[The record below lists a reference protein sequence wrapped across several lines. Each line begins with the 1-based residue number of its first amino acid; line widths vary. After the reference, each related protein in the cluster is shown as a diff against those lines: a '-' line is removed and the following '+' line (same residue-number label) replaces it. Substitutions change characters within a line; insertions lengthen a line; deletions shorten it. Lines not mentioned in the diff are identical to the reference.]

1 VAYRVSAGDASL
13 DAPGDLPLPGG
24 VSPYVPLPATVHANA
39 SRLSGQDRESP
50 LNPEPSAFRPQPST
64 LNPQPSTPR
73 TAASVRRAQGQAR
86 R

>member
-1 VAYRVSAGDASL
+1 MAYRVSAGDASL

-24 VSPYVPLPATVHANA
+24 VSPYVPLPVSVHANA
-39 SRLSGQDRESP
+39 SRQDRESP
-50 LNPEPSAFRPQPST
+50 LSPEPSAFRPQPST